1 MAYEASEIMMAA
13 ALMYPTGELMEYS
26 KGADGL
32 RKLMIDA
39 KSRISKHLDKTIHF
53 GNSTIE
59 KGFTDL
65 MDENNPEMLKD
76 LAGGISAALG
86 VRDYLASEGETG
98 GKNLSPNIYMT
109 GNVWPKE
116 VEKFRVSAF
125 GFEDYNSADVIATA
139 DKETFYGL
147 SLKKKRNA
155 NAGEPTLIN
164 KAFDTVLDGEQFD
177 DIKKELANIRAD
189 YFSGLVIEAVNKG
202 IILKEHIKDFDRLYK
217 TDDGRKELFEA
228 KKRDKKLFKK
238 TYIDTKGSAR
248 ALKGYD
254 DDNTRDVNS
263 MRYFVNKKLAE
274 KNNPLWQEFLKVMNK
289 HSDLFADSLINIIL
303 KTQLFNE
310 LDAKDLGK
318 YKFNFF
324 LVTGV
329 GDVNKKGD
337 VTIGKATVLPLK
349 TTLCGL
355 TRIQEKN
362 KNSKYE
368 IVLNESKK
376 GETDAAKIF
385 LQLKR
390 GTTTLLDLEIRY
402 KGAFTPQPQFQGTL
416 NDGFKRLLKEECGLT

>member
-1 MAYEASEIMMAA
+1 MAYEASEIMMAS
-13 ALMYPTGELMEYS
+13 ALMYPTGELLEYS

-39 KSRISKHLDKTIHF
+39 RTRISKHLDKTIHF
-53 GNSTIE
+53 GNTTIQ

-76 LAGGISAALG
+76 MAGGISAALG
-86 VRDYLASEGETG
+86 VREYLQSEGETG
-98 GKNLSPNIYMT
+98 GRNLSPNIYMT

-116 VEKFRVSAF
+116 VEKFRVSAY

-147 SLKKKRNA
+147 SLKKKRQA

-164 KAFDTVLDGEQFD
+164 KAFDSVLDGKQFD
-177 DIKKELANIRAD
+177 PIKEELAAIRAE
-189 YFSGLVIEAVNKG
+189 YFSGLVIEAVERG
-202 IILKEHIKDFDRLYK
+202 IILEEHIANYNTLKR
-217 TDDGRKELFEA
+217 TPTGRKELFES
-228 KKRDKKLFKK
+228 KKRDKKLFDRS
-238 TYIDTKGSAR
+238 YIDTKGSAR
-248 ALKGYD
+248 ALKGYK
-254 DDNTRDVNS
+254 DDNTKDVNS

-274 KNNPLWQEFLKVMNK
+274 KDNPLWKEFVKVMNK
-289 HSDLFADSLINIIL
+289 YSDLFADSLINIIL
-303 KTQLFNE
+303 KTQLFKE
-310 LDAKDLGK
+310 MEAKDLGK

-355 TRIQEKN
+355 TRIQENNKN
-362 KNSKYE
+362 KKYE
-368 IVLNESKK
+368 IVLDETKK
-376 GETDAAKIF
+376 EGAEAAKIF
-385 LQLKR
+385 LQLKK
-390 GTTTLLDLEIRY
+390 GNITLLDLEIRY

-416 NDGFKRLLKEECGLT
+416 NAGFKKLLKDECGLG